1 MREPGQA
8 VRGLSERFMNN
19 NPSVPSF
26 TYNTWSTS
34 ATVTDVRTSNLKD
47 EEQGEKGTF
56 PSSLWDTLPQMSI
69 LLGVSSTNSI
79 LFHDRIPVSVSFF
92 FFPR

>member
-1 MREPGQA
+1 MTATDAGAWPGSSGSI
-8 VRGLSERFMNN
+8 RTIMNN

-47 EEQGEKGTF
+47 AEQGEKGTL
-56 PSSLWDTLPQMSI
+56 PSSLWGYLTAD
-69 LLGVSSTNSI
+69 VDSTWCI
-79 LFHDRIPVSVSFF
+79 GQLIAFCFMTGYL
-92 FFPR
+92 